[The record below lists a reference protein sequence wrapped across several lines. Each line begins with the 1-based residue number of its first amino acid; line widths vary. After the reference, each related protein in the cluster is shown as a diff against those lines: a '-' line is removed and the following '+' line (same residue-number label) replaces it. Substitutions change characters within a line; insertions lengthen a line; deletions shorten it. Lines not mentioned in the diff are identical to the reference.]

1 MERTASQPSP
11 GDTAA
16 SESMPRPTVPGR
28 LAGLLALGLG
38 AGSFLL
44 ALAAYDALPASATAT
59 GPVAWVEM
67 FVLLPTLLSV
77 GAVAAASGLAL
88 FAR

>member
-1 MERTASQPSP
+1 MERTASQPAP

-16 SESMPRPTVPGR
+16 ESIARPTIPVR
-28 LAGLLALGLG
+28 LAGLLALGLA

-44 ALAAYDALPASATAT
+44 AFAAYDALPASATST
-59 GPVAWVEM
+59 GPVAWVEL

-77 GAVAAASGLAL
+77 GVVAAGGGLSL
-88 FAR
+88 LTE